1 MELNIQQ
8 AAAYCGVSAAQDVGL
23 LESDLAT
30 ACEWVED
37 VAGPIEGRTVTER
50 AWSNG
55 SYVRLLRGPAVT
67 VVSIDGSTELPAD
80 LAILSGGVGGTILD
94 GWREV
99 VYTVGGS
106 DVPAWATSAALA
118 RTKHLWQMRKVQ
130 GGNSSS
136 PVDFAKLADSL
147 VADHRRGAR
156 P

>member
-30 ACEWVED
+30 ACDWVED

-50 AWSNG
+50 AWSTG
-55 SYVRLLRGPAVT
+55 SYVRLLHGPAVT
-67 VVSIDGSTELPAD
+67 VVSIDGSTEMPAD
-80 LAILSGGVGGTILD
+80 LALTDGGLVGSVLA
-94 GWREV
+94 GWRVV
-99 VYTVGGS
+99 VYTVGGG
-106 DVPAWATSAALA
+106 DVPSWAVSAALA

-136 PVDFAKLADSL
+136 PVDFARLADSL
-147 VADHRRGAR
+147 VAEHRRGAR

>member
-30 ACEWVED
+30 ACDWVED

-50 AWSNG
+50 AWSTG
-55 SYVRLLRGPAVT
+55 SYVRLLHGPAVT
-67 VVSIDGSTELPAD
+67 VVSIDGSTDGGLVGSV
-80 LAILSGGVGGTILD
+80 LA
-94 GWREV
+94 GWRVV
-99 VYTVGGS
+99 VYTVGGG
-106 DVPAWATSAALA
+106 DVPSWAVSAALA

-136 PVDFAKLADSL
+136 PVDFARLADSL
-147 VADHRRGAR
+147 VAEHRRGSR